1 MLYVITSAKL
11 FFYTFKNA
19 KEKNGLLLNQ
29 TNIPFILHL
38 GDKRVITY
46 KYVQNGSLVN
56 QRGSKF
62 EQAWL
67 TIV

>member
-29 TNIPFILHL
+29 TNRLHL

>member
-29 TNIPFILHL
+29 TNRSHL
-38 GDKRVITY
+38 YYIWVINVLLLTNMY
-46 KYVQNGSLVN
+46 KMV
-56 QRGSKF
+56 
-62 EQAWL
+62 AWL
-67 TIV
+67 TKGGQNLNKPG